1 MATSWA
7 MRPHRSIANVGD
19 MTRTTTVSFE
29 VDERSQRAEVP
40 PELWTDFV
48 VDGHRIFIRTQRP
61 VRLLSALCDS
71 ALAKGVELQEIEVK
85 TTGSVARASV
95 PPPGGSISSRRPPA
109 AWTRSAHEA
118 SPT

>member
-1 MATSWA
+1 MATAWA

-85 TTGSVARASV
+85 TTGSLARASV

>member
-1 MATSWA
+1 MSAAWA

-29 VDERSQRAEVP
+29 VDERSQRTELP

-71 ALAKGVELQEIEVK
+71 ALAKGVELQEIEV
-85 TTGSVARASV
+85 TPTGSLARASV

-109 AWTRSAHEA
+109 A
-118 SPT
+118 